1 MKKRKKIVIF
11 ISLFA
16 FSVLINVIPLIVFK
30 DKAAVSEPSYA
41 PITIMIASIIYGIDV
56 YRLRYKGVMY
66 LQRLWIDDYFSDDKD
81 YTFTDKYMNDFYWM
95 SLIYWFTIPFYIPC
109 IFFISEWKHV
119 LWAFCVY
126 FASRIIYL
134 IWGIFDLLKDVK
146 EYRLEQQKQA
156 QELKEQQ
163 AREEMGRFR

>member
-1 MKKRKKIVIF
+1 MKKTKKILIF

-41 PITIMIASIIYGIDV
+41 PITIMIASIIYGIGV
-56 YRLRYKGVMY
+56 YRLCYKGAMY
-66 LQRLWIDDYFSDDKD
+66 SEGLWIYYFSDDKD

-109 IFFISEWKHV
+109 IFFISEWKHA
-119 LWAFCVY
+119 LWAFCVF
-126 FASRIIYL
+126 FAPRIIYL
-134 IWGIFDLLKDVK
+134 IWMIFDMSKDVK
-146 EYRLEQQKQA
+146 EYRLKQQKQA

-163 AREEMGRFR
+163 AREEMGHFK

>member
-1 MKKRKKIVIF
+1 MKKMLIF

-41 PITIMIASIIYGIDV
+41 PITIMIASIIYGIGV
-56 YRLRYKGVMY
+56 YRLRYKGAMY
-66 LQRLWIDDYFSDDKD
+66 SEGLWIYYFSDDKD

-109 IFFISEWKHV
+109 IFFISEWKHA
-119 LWAFCVY
+119 LWAFCV
-126 FASRIIYL
+126 FSLRVLFILFGCYL
-134 IWGIFDLLKDVK
+134 ICLKTSK
-146 EYRLEQQKQA
+146 NI
-156 QELKEQQ
+156 
-163 AREEMGRFR
+163 G

>member
-1 MKKRKKIVIF
+1 MKRRKKILIF

-16 FSVLINVIPLIVFK
+16 FSVLINVIPLFVFR
-30 DKAAVSEPSYA
+30 DKAAVSKSSYA

-56 YRLRYKGVMY
+56 YRLRHKGVMY
-66 LQRLWIDDYFSDDKD
+66 SQRLWIDYYFSDDKD

-109 IFFISEWKHV
+109 IFFISEWWHV
-119 LWAFCVY
+119 VWAFCVY
-126 FASRIIYL
+126 LVPHIIYL
-134 IWGIFDLLKDVK
+134 IWGIFDMSKDVK
-146 EYRLEQQKQA
+146 EYRLKQQKLA